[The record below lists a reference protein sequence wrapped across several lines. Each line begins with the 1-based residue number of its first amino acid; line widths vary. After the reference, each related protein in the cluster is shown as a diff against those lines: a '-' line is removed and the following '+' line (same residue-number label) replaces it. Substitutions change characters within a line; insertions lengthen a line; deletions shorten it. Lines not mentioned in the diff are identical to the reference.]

1 MAKRFRCTE
10 CKEVFLSRDDLRLH
24 MRGAHETADRT
35 CPQCDKVFS
44 SATVMRNHVNSVHLD
59 IREHKC
65 DICGQ
70 EFVRR
75 APFSLL
81 GGGGPRAS
89 ADTGGARCGLSW
101 DPLLTARTW

>member
-1 MAKRFRCTE
+1 MRETMAKRLRCTE

-44 SATVMRNHVNSVHLD
+44 SATVMRNHVNSVHLN

-75 APFSLL
+75 APFIA
-81 GGGGPRAS
+81 GRGRPP
-89 ADTGGARCGLSW
+89 GLC
-101 DPLLTARTW
+101 